1 MIFPGVC
8 ISSYLGKR
16 YMCLKLSIAMSG
28 KSSFDFP
35 RWWSGCANFSPSA
48 IKKFTFSESNIEII
62 VVLNQWWEEVSP
74 PPLHQCNVRNQI
86 YLRLSSNR
94 YFCTTSVYSLTDSLS
109 SGLWN
114 RMRNGRPS
122 SVSSSAFSKVIS
134 RTNGEHLSE
143 AHALISS

>member
-1 MIFPGVC
+1 MASIQFTVLIFPGVC

-62 VVLNQWWEEVSP
+62 VVLNQWWEEVAPSINVMWGIKYTYVCLLIDTFV
-74 PPLHQCNVRNQI
+74 PLLYTLWQI
-86 YLRLSSNR
+86 HCHL
-94 YFCTTSVYSLTDSLS
+94 VYETGWEMG
-109 SGLWN
+109 GL
-114 RMRNGRPS
+114 
-122 SVSSSAFSKVIS
+122 
-134 RTNGEHLSE
+134 L
-143 AHALISS
+143 L